1 MINVACVLRTGGI
14 YTPEW
19 VARLQE
25 GVRRHMD
32 RPHRFVCLS
41 DLDGAL
47 LPCETIPLK
56 TDWPGWWAK
65 IELFRPRLFEGP
77 VLYIDLD
84 CIITGP
90 IDGLPRRVQGFTMTR
105 DFLGK
110 GMNSS
115 VMSWWGDYQH
125 LPEKMNE
132 EPGLRQKYQRTPD
145 GRIGDQAFI
154 EDHADP
160 AMDAFADGQVVSFK
174 RHARNGP
181 PQGAKIVA
189 FHGKPK
195 PPEAGGWAAQAWR
208 KEKP

>member
-1 MINVACVLRTGGI
+1 MITVACVLRSGGI

-19 VARLQE
+19 VKKLRD
-25 GVRRHMD
+25 GVARHMT

-41 DLDGAL
+41 DVDV
-47 LPCETIPLK
+47 PCERIPLK
-56 TDWPGWWAK
+56 TDWPGWWSK

-77 VLYIDLD
+77 VLYLDLD

-90 IDGLPRRVQGFTMTR
+90 LDGLPRRLQGFTMCK

-110 GMNSS
+110 GCNSS

-125 LPEKMNE
+125 LPEMMNE
-132 EPGLRQKYQRTPD
+132 EPGLRQRYKRTPD

-154 EDHADP
+154 EDHADEDLDTFP
-160 AMDAFADGQVVSFK
+160 EGQVVSFK
-174 RHARNGP
+174 KHCRNGC

-189 FHGKPK
+189 FHGRPK
-195 PPEAGGWAAQAWR
+195 PADAGGWAA
-208 KEKP
+208 KEWAR